1 MGRRSEREHREQVAF
16 FTWAGYARAEHAE
29 LDLLF
34 AVPNGGHRHSTVA
47 AKLRAE
53 GVRAGVP
60 DVCLP
65 VARRGADGR
74 RYNALWIEMK
84 VPGGRLAPAQRR
96 WRSLLERHGGA
107 YRVCRSWV
115 EAREVTLAYLKGAL
129 RDPAAKDDL

>member
-1 MGRRSEREHREQVAF
+1 MDRRSEREHHEQVAF
-16 FTWAGYARAEHAE
+16 FTWAAYARGEHPE
-29 LDLLF
+29 LALLF
-34 AVPNGGHRHSTVA
+34 AVPNGGHRHGAVA

-65 VARRGADGR
+65 VARCEADGR

-84 VPGGRLAPAQRR
+84 APGGQLRPAQRQ
-96 WRSLLERHGGA
+96 WRDLLTQHGGA

-115 EAREVTLAYLKGAL
+115 EARAVTLAYLDGAL
-129 RDPAAKDDL
+129 RAPTGVDCP